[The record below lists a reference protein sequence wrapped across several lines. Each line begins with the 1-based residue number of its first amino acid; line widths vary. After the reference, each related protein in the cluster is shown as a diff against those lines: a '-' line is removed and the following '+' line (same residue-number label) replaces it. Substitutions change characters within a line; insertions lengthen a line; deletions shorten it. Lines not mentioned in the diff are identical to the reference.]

1 MGHDD
6 AAPLLDRR
14 YRLEQEIGRGGMSVV
29 YRATDEVLHRPVAV
43 KLFHPGSVDLARQ
56 EAELGVLAALEHHG
70 LVGLLDAGVVDVV
83 GSGPRRFLVMSL
95 VVGQDL
101 EARLEVGPLSAK
113 HIAEIGYD
121 MAEAL
126 EYIHP
131 HGVVHRD
138 IKPSNILLVDYGTG
152 SDRARARLTDFG
164 IALAAGVERLTADGV
179 TTGTAA
185 YLSPEQARGADV
197 GPASDV
203 YSLGLVLLQCFTRRR
218 EFPGSLVESAIARLS
233 RDPVVPE
240 PLPEH
245 WKHLLR
251 AMTAQDPADR
261 PLGAQ
266 LVAML
271 RDVVITESAAG
282 DPATPDARTDAAA
295 TAAPAAAAATAA
307 PADAAAAGAAA
318 AHVAPADAAAAG
330 ARPAT
335 FDSLPEESLQR
346 TVAMAARLF
355 DAPIALVDVL
365 DEDREW
371 SQSWIAEGVDEAARN
386 ISFRSGFAPV
396 PVPVVIPDGSQHP
409 EMRQSPL
416 VTGPLGIRFY
426 VSVPCSGTTAP
437 RWAPSPCSTSGR
449 ARRPR
454 PTWRTSATSRHW
466 PSRSSNC
473 ARRGCAPRATPSRS
487 TARTDARQAPGRPSA
502 HATARSAC
510 SAVIRVTAPQFV
522 HSLRCERDN
531 GTSGTKNRLSF
542 VVRRTTRCAA
552 RTPQTKRTT
561 VSRVSVPR
569 VPKIRNTPRGYAGGA
584 DDRQPSETVTRK
596 GPPRAAAARAPRC
609 RRSRVAPR
617 PAPWSTA
624 VVPLPPARPTRRPAA
639 EPRGPAR
646 AWGSGTSASPRA
658 GRRAAARRAR

>member
-6 AAPLLDRR
+6 AAPLLDGR

-295 TAAPAAAAATAA
+295 TAAPVDVA
-307 PADAAAAGAAA
+307 PAGAAA
-318 AHVAPADAAAAG
+318 AHAAPVDAAPVNPAPAG

-426 VSVPCSGTTAP
+426 VSVPLLRHDGTAVGTLAVLDV
-437 RWAPSPCSTSGR
+437 R
-449 ARRPR
+449 AREASEADLANLRDLAALAV
-454 PTWRTSATSRHW
+454 TQLEL
-466 PSRSSNC
+466 
-473 ARRGCAPRATPSRS
+473 
-487 TARTDARQAPGRPSA
+487 RQEG
-502 HATARSAC
+502 
-510 SAVIRVTAPQFV
+510 
-522 HSLRCERDN
+522 L
-531 GTSGTKNRLSF
+531 
-542 VVRRTTRCAA
+542 RTTSDAL
-552 RTPQTKRTT
+552 PLD
-561 VSRVSVPR
+561 
-569 VPKIRNTPRGYAGGA
+569 GA
-584 DDRQPSETVTRK
+584 H
-596 GPPRAAAARAPRC
+596 
-609 RRSRVAPR
+609 
-617 PAPWSTA
+617 
-624 VVPLPPARPTRRPAA
+624 
-639 EPRGPAR
+639 
-646 AWGSGTSASPRA
+646 
-658 GRRAAARRAR
+658 